1 MKRGWYKRPVWTGL
15 ASALLMLLGYAFSD
29 TWFGSLVFPF
39 FLPWF
44 ILAAMTIPPDLHS
57 VGLPL
62 YFKVALFMTFLF
74 TWFTLWIV
82 VTLIGKL
89 IIRRRKEHE

>member
-1 MKRGWYKRPVWTGL
+1 
-15 ASALLMLLGYAFSD
+15 MLLGYAFSD

-44 ILAAMTIPPDLHS
+44 ILAAMTIPPDMHS

-62 YFKVALFMTFLF
+62 YFKVALFLTFLC

-89 IIRRRKEHE
+89 ITRRRREHE